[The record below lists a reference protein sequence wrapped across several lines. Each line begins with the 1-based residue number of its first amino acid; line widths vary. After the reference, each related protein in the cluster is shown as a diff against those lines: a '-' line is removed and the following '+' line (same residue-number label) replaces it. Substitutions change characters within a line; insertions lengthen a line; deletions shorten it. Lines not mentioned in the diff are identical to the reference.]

1 MKETKIANILIF
13 PQQSLNRGIGKDRK
27 LTAAKATLLC
37 SLTSRTTPPLPTPIH
52 SLSYKS
58 HDPSVNY
65 LTTQAGMGEKLENSI
80 SKLSKSLAEE
90 TERYYSPPSPPISFI
105 FAVKTHFQSFLE
117 VTSDVWHQHILL
129 GREIKGGKN
138 FWEKKVV
145 LLVCQCQMHCAEL
158 IKKPWWPFH
167 ILKVV

>member
-37 SLTSRTTPPLPTPIH
+37 SLTSRTTPPLPPPIH

-65 LTTQAGMGEKLENSI
+65 VTTQAGMGEKLENSI

-117 VTSDVWHQHILL
+117 VTSDV
-129 GREIKGGKN
+129 
-138 FWEKKVV
+138 
-145 LLVCQCQMHCAEL
+145 
-158 IKKPWWPFH
+158 
-167 ILKVV
+167 

>member
-27 LTAAKATLLC
+27 LSATKATLLC
-37 SLTSRTTPPLPTPIH
+37 SLTSRTTPLLPPPIH

-80 SKLSKSLAEE
+80 NKFNKSLAEE

-117 VTSDVWHQHILL
+117 VTSDV
-129 GREIKGGKN
+129 
-138 FWEKKVV
+138 
-145 LLVCQCQMHCAEL
+145 
-158 IKKPWWPFH
+158 
-167 ILKVV
+167 